1 MRSLC
6 PLLVLAL
13 AITTATTAHAQVIQ
27 VVPATY
33 VAPTTYVAPVPV
45 YASPTTTYYAG
56 TTYPY
61 VTRPYVTRY
70 GYVPSTYAPSTTVAP
85 SYPYRTWMA
94 PRPIYYGAM
103 RPVAPVPTYVW

>member
-6 PLLVLAL
+6 PLIVLAL
-13 AITTATTAHAQVIQ
+13 AITTTTTAHAQVVQ
-27 VVPATY
+27 VMPPATY
-33 VAPTTYVAPVPV
+33 VAPAPV

-56 TTYPY
+56 TYPY

-70 GYVPSTYAPSTTVAP
+70 GYVPSTTVAP
-85 SYPYRTWMA
+85 SYTYRTWMT

-103 RPVAPVPTYVW
+103 RPVAPVRTYAW

>member
-6 PLLVLAL
+6 PLIVLAF
-13 AITTATTAHAQVIQ
+13 AITTATAAHAQVVQ
-27 VVPATY
+27 VMPPATY
-33 VAPTTYVAPVPV
+33 VGSTTYVAPAPI
-45 YASPTTTYYAG
+45 YATPTTTYYAG

-70 GYVPSTYAPSTTVAP
+70 GYAPSTTVPP
-85 SYPYRTWMA
+85 SYTYRYRAWGA

-103 RPVAPVPTYVW
+103 RPVTPVPTYVW